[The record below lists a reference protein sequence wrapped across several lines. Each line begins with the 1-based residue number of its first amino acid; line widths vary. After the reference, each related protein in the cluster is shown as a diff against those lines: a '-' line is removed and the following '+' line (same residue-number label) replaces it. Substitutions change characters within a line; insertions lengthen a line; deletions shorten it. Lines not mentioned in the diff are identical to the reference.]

1 MMFIKK
7 HQQHIFPV
15 SLKDSKTTC
24 VQCYN
29 TIVTFKTI
37 TKGHEC
43 VKFIS
48 LKQNKTYLKG
58 NFQSIWKII
67 SMNIIRSIKIY
78 DRSILSA
85 KLLQFISCKWQLTA
99 TAATMFITTY
109 LIIKTK
115 TFYFRE
121 WISILER
128 CTLNS
133 HSAKEENSYNS
144 SRRNALF
151 ISVTLPKN

>member
-1 MMFIKK
+1 MNQNSWITDDRYPRYLVFSPVLVNLHNNFITICNLQKMMFIKK

-78 DRSILSA
+78 DKS
-85 KLLQFISCKWQLTA
+85 
-99 TAATMFITTY
+99 
-109 LIIKTK
+109 
-115 TFYFRE
+115 TFV
-121 WISILER
+121 S
-128 CTLNS
+128 
-133 HSAKEENSYNS
+133 
-144 SRRNALF
+144 
-151 ISVTLPKN
+151 